1 MNDTSQTETRWYE
14 AVPEGAI
21 PVREGRRVIFKDHQ
35 IALFNLGDRFI
46 AVDNRCPHRQ
56 GPLADGI
63 IAGHAVFCPLHNWK
77 IGLENGCVLAGGEG
91 KVKVYPTKIANHR
104 VYVAF
109 DSGDVHKGDTLPLQ
123 SNVNFKEMLEGDSA

>member
-1 MNDTSQTETRWYE
+1 MKWYE
-14 AVPEGAI
+14 TVPEDAI
-21 PVREGRRVIFKDHQ
+21 PIREGRRVTFKDRQ
-35 IALFNLGDRFI
+35 IALFNLGDRFL

-77 IGLENGCVLAGGEG
+77 ISLENGCALSGGEG
-91 KVKVYPTKIANHR
+91 KVRVYPTKIANHR

-109 DSGDVHKGDTLPLQ
+109 DPG
-123 SNVNFKEMLEGDSA
+123 